1 MILGIGITGVS
12 SYFMKD
18 APTNTTI
25 ASMFSRP
32 QMQVAVPSKV
42 NDQPLNKPN
51 DRVNNRVS
59 RQGSYAANPNSNRPL
74 TLTISVDNPAFLL
87 VKVGQAIK
95 KGDVLSDNSL
105 ERDRLDKQRQ
115 SLLLQ
120 INNLKA
126 KIIPNPSEPK
136 KPPALTQLPEANYGQ
151 ETSAI
156 AMAQLR
162 LQQAQA
168 TLQGRS
174 PGLQADN
181 LEKRSDMESAELAMQ
196 QAQEKV
202 KEQEELLKNMQDM
215 KLAEPIIRHEEVKL
229 KQIQLD
235 KNQAQSAQEREK
247 AKLEASAQASLQELQ
262 KLKIAGQIAESD
274 LQMAQS
280 QLDSAKSNRKL
291 LEYRASIE
299 ATMRVE
305 QENQL
310 LINYSQQQQQYAQGL
325 RDRDY
330 QLAQLQIQL
339 SVVDDKL
346 ALIPMVRSPQ
356 DGYIR
361 KIRPWTGNNGKYTTT
376 IIIADN
382 NPNQSRAIVSSNRIS
397 TSSTSINQRS
407 KNTTSTES
415 TNSNSTRTE

>member
-1 MILGIGITGVS
+1 
-12 SYFMKD
+12 MKG
-18 APTNTTI
+18 ALTNTTM
-25 ASMFSRP
+25 ALMFSRP
-32 QMQVAVPSKV
+32 QIQAAPNKV
-42 NDQPLNKPN
+42 SNQPNY
-51 DRVNNRVS
+51 RVDNQATEQPVV
-59 RQGSYAANPNSNRPL
+59 ANPNRNRPL
-74 TLTISVDNPAFLL
+74 NLTISVDNPAFLL
-87 VKVGQAIK
+87 VKVGQQIS
-95 KGDVLSDNSL
+95 KGDVISDNSL
-105 ERDRLDKQRQ
+105 ERGRLDKQRQ
-115 SLLLQ
+115 MLSLQ

-126 KIIPNPSEPK
+126 KIIPTPSEPK
-136 KPPALTQLPEANYGQ
+136 KPPALAPLPEANFNT
-151 ETSAI
+151 ETAAI
-156 AMAQLR
+156 AQAQLK
-162 LQQAQA
+162 LEQAQA

-174 PGLQADN
+174 PGLRADN
-181 LEKRSDMESAELAMQ
+181 PEKRSDMESAESASF

-215 KLAEPIIRHEEVKL
+215 RLTEPIIRHEEAKL
-229 KQIQLD
+229 KQIQSD

-262 KLKIAGQIAESD
+262 KLKIAVQIAESD

-280 QLDSAKSNRKL
+280 QLLTAKSNRKL

-310 LINYSQQQQQYAQGL
+310 LINYSQQQQQYAQAT

-356 DGYIR
+356 NGYIR

-376 IIIADN
+376 ITIADN
-382 NPNQSRAIVSSNRIS
+382 NPNQSRAIVSSNR
-397 TSSTSINQRS
+397 TSTSITDTKQQ
-407 KNTTSTES
+407 
-415 TNSNSTRTE
+415 